1 MKDHDENKEWS
12 CLNYLDVNNLYGW
25 AMPQKL
31 PVNNFEWIEETSQF
45 NEDFI
50 QKTMMKKVKKDIFL
64 KLMFNMQKNY
74 MNFMVTYHFYVKERK
89 LKSSKSLLLIYTIK
103 MNLLFT

>member
-1 MKDHDENKEWS
+1 
-12 CLNYLDVNNLYGW
+12 
-25 AMPQKL
+25 MPQKL
-31 PVNNFEWIEETSQF
+31 PVNNFEWIKETSQF

-74 MNFMVTYHFYVKERK
+74 VNFMVTYHFYMKERN
-89 LKSSKSLLLIYTIK
+89 LKSRKACC
-103 MNLLFT
+103 LFTR

>member
-1 MKDHDENKEWS
+1 MKDYDENKERS

-50 QKTMMKKVKKDIFL
+50 QKTMMKKVKKYIFL

-74 MNFMVTYHFYVKERK
+74 MNFMVTYHFYVKERN